1 MKKEEE
7 GEEKKVE
14 GDEEKKV
21 EGEKDNETGMEVADV
36 KPVRSVLQFT
46 STGRQRY
53 GDTRSMKIYPL
64 DMPVLVEY
72 QEYEN
77 ISNTIFIVNSIHV
90 KMTDTLEAALEGQ
103 KRLAKQRKWP
113 QIWFQFTTTG
123 EPIEQ
128 ESPLK

>member
-90 KMTDTLEAALEGQ
+90 KMTYLGSSSGGSKKASQTKEMATDLV
-103 KRLAKQRKWP
+103 
-113 QIWFQFTTTG
+113 
-123 EPIEQ
+123 PIHHNRRAH
-128 ESPLK
+128 